1 MDERKG
7 KGVRPPRHLRRLTRY
22 ALRLSPCNIA
32 VKGPFC
38 GKAYL
43 AATLFL
49 GPGACCGPF
58 LRLFPSLPVLRFP
71 PDALEA
77 PRYYARGL
85 LRELM
90 TKDIFLWAQAV
101 AFKVL
106 VTLVP
111 LLLLAT
117 GVVGQVLRRD
127 EPFEVVVR
135 FIRGMLPAYESRRI
149 LEFIEGLA
157 QAAPAITFVGA
168 LGLVVAAV
176 SLMTTL
182 RAVVSNVFREDY
194 HKARTLLRGYLFDFR
209 MVGQVGLFLLLTLA
223 LTVVIRWLD
232 STGTSAFELLIFEAG
247 PLERVWHSLMTAALL
262 VIPLVLSVGM
272 FAQLYYF
279 VPTPHPPVES
289 VFQGA
294 LFAALLW
301 ELMKQGFAVYATGVG
316 TFDVGTTFGL
326 VLALVF
332 WVYFSGLVLC
342 LGALV
347 TLLS

>member
-1 MDERKG
+1 M
-7 KGVRPPRHLRRLTRY
+7 
-22 ALRLSPCNIA
+22 LRLAS
-32 VKGPFC
+32 
-38 GKAYL
+38 
-43 AATLFL
+43 
-49 GPGACCGPF
+49 
-58 LRLFPSLPVLRFP
+58 
-71 PDALEA
+71 DALEA

-106 VTLVP
+106 VSLVP

-127 EPFEVVVR
+127 KPFEVVADFVR
-135 FIRGMLPAYESRRI
+135 DMLPAYESQRI
-149 LEFIEGLA
+149 LEFIQELA
-157 QAAPAITFVGA
+157 GAAPAVTFVGA
-168 LGLVVAAV
+168 LTLVVAAV

-182 RAVVSNVFREDY
+182 RAVVSSVFREDY
-194 HKARTLLRGYLFDFR
+194 HKARTILQGYLFDIR
-209 MVGQVGLFLLLTLA
+209 MAGQVGLFLLLTLA
-223 LTVVIRWLD
+223 LTIVIGWLD
-232 STGTSAFELLIFEAG
+232 RASEEAFERFIFDAG
-247 PLERVWHSLMTAALL
+247 PLQRLWHSLLHAALL
-262 VIPLVLSVGM
+262 VVPLVLSVGM

-279 VPTPHPPVES
+279 VPTPHPPLES
-289 VFQGA
+289 VFHGA

-301 ELMKQGFAVYATGVG
+301 ELMKQGFAFYAINAGR
-316 TFDVGTTFGL
+316 FDVGTTFGL

-347 TLLS
+347 TLLSEKRRRAEAQLPTRPPERPAPDPEPHRFAPPEAEEGPILPLHPPAAEPVAR